1 MSVKA
6 WLQQLWKALMRQ
18 RSPFVMKGL
27 AIRAASLFLVVVAPT
42 ALGQE
47 QVSAAEKD
55 EVSDHRH
62 GAQNSAS

>member
-1 MSVKA
+1 
-6 WLQQLWKALMRQ
+6 MRQ
-18 RSPFVMKGL
+18 RSLFVMKGL